1 MPAILTGAHER
12 PCPTS
17 NQRPSAAYFR
27 REPLPADFLS
37 ARARR
42 PRPAYRWERF
52 DDDALLR
59 LRFRDLGLSIADSP
73 VAADA
78 QRLVAELE
86 QRGIRFKPH
95 FWFSTEWFSPDGV
108 PGIAVPFF
116 LGHPRLVRLERKMMG
131 EAEGSNRRWRL
142 RLLRHELGHAID
154 TAFALRRR
162 TDWRQ
167 VFGTASALYSRDYTA
182 QPRSRNHVLHL
193 EHWYA
198 QSHPTEDFAET
209 FAVWL
214 RPKAR
219 WRAEYAGWPALAKL
233 EFVDRLMAELA
244 GRAPAK
250 RDRSR
255 IEPLTDNHRTLGEHY
270 RRRVYLSESGEQR
283 YDSWLTR
290 VFPPT
295 TASAA
300 ATHSAERLLTDLKP
314 QLIRALLPSSRA
326 HPYVVF
332 QMLRAVRRRAR
343 HLDLTFGGRK
353 RDVVR
358 KATRLH
364 ERILAD
370 FLRRN
375 EETYFL

>member
-1 MPAILTGAHER
+1 
-12 PCPTS
+12 
-17 NQRPSAAYFR
+17 
-27 REPLPADFLS
+27 LS
-37 ARARR
+37 ARARKT
-42 PRPAYRWERF
+42 RPAYRWERF

-59 LRFRDLGLSIADSP
+59 LRFCDLGLRIAGSP
-73 VAADA
+73 VHADA

-116 LGHPRLVRLERKMMG
+116 LGHPRLVRLERRLLG
-131 EAEGSNRRWRL
+131 EAEGGNRRWRL

-154 TAFALRRR
+154 TAFGLRRR
-162 TDWRQ
+162 NDWRQ

-182 QPRSRNHVLHL
+182 RPRSRNHVLHL

-233 EFVDRLMAELA
+233 EFVDRLMTELA
-244 GRAPAK
+244 GRTPAK

-270 RRRVYLSESGEQR
+270 RRRVHLSESGEQR

-290 VFPPT
+290 VLPP
-295 TASAA
+295 AA
-300 ATHSAERLLTDLKP
+300 GSVGNSAERLLTDLKP
-314 QLIRALLPSSRA
+314 QLIRALLRSSRA

-332 QMLRAVRRRAR
+332 QVLRAVRRRTR
-343 HLDLTFGGRK
+343 ELQLEYGGAK
-353 RDVVR
+353 RDVVP
-358 KATRLH
+358 KVVRLH

>member
-1 MPAILTGAHER
+1 MRAILSGERDR
-12 PCPTS
+12 PCLGRP
-17 NQRPSAAYFR
+17 NEWPSAAYFR
-27 REPLPADFLS
+27 REPSPVDRLS
-37 ARARR
+37 ARARKTR
-42 PRPAYRWERF
+42 PSYRWERF

-59 LRFRDLGLSIADSP
+59 LRFRDLGLKIANSA
-73 VAADA
+73 VGADA

-86 QRGIRFKPH
+86 QRGLRFKPH

-108 PGIAVPFF
+108 PGVAVPFF
-116 LGHPRLVRLERKMMG
+116 LGHPRLVRLERRMMG
-131 EAEGSNRRWRL
+131 EAEGGNRRWRL
-142 RLLRHELGHAID
+142 RLLRHELGHAVD
-154 TAFALRRR
+154 TAFGLRRR
-162 TDWRQ
+162 NDWRQ

-182 QPRSRNHVLHL
+182 RPRSRNHVLHL

-219 WRAEYAGWPALAKL
+219 WRGEYAGWPALAKL
-233 EFVDRLMAELA
+233 EFVDELMTELA

-250 RDRSR
+250 RDRSL
-255 IEPLTDNHRTLGEHY
+255 IEPLTDNNRTLGEHY
-270 RRRVYLSESGEQR
+270 RRRIYLSESGPQR

-290 VFPPT
+290 LFPL
-295 TASAA
+295 TATSAN
-300 ATHSAERLLTDLKP
+300 HSVERLLTDLKP
-314 QLIRALLPSSRA
+314 PLIRALLRHSRP

-332 QMLRAVRRRAR
+332 QVLRAVRRRAR
-343 HLDLTFGGRK
+343 HLDLKFGGPK
-353 RDVVR
+353 REVVPR
-358 KATRLH
+358 VTRLH